1 MTNMKL
7 YIMIKINVKL
17 IYSYSIYP
25 FILHTEVMSTVWL
38 SISKVETFLSFYLY
52 GWEESRQGT
61 AA

>member
-1 MTNMKL
+1 
-7 YIMIKINVKL
+7 MIKINVKL

-38 SISKVETFLSFYLY
+38 SFSKVETFLSFYLY